1 VSTAAGAAGTAQA
14 QHQTRRGVPSAR
26 AGLTAYLLIVITVAG
41 ALLRVYLIGD
51 KDLWLDEA
59 FSVWMGW
66 NSLPDLTDW
75 LVRIDQH
82 PPLYYTFL
90 HLWLTFGD
98 SAAHV
103 RTLSAIFGTLTI
115 PVLFFIARRISGTPA
130 GLIAALILAL
140 SPFNV
145 RFAQEA
151 RMYTLLAL
159 NVSLALL
166 ALVHLF
172 GDQRTATTPIGRQF
186 SAFIRTWRSERRLPW
201 RAIMTDVAWLGY
213 MVFTAAAVLTQ
224 NTAIFFPVA
233 VNLYVLG
240 LIAWR
245 GWRGARGGGQREE
258 QLSIVNRQSSIVNE
272 GIGETSSFT
281 IQNSPNDFAPPS
293 LSNWLLAQL
302 GAFLLW
308 SPWLIAFVI
317 QSLGVY
323 GEFWIPAPTWQTV
336 VDALL
341 ALTNAF
347 LPQEIAWGAAV
358 WAGYA
363 LVLALGVAHLR
374 RRPAVLAFLVVLFFT
389 PIVGELLVSII
400 RPIFYD
406 RTLIWTTIPLY
417 LLLACGFVQLRYKP
431 LMAAGL
437 ILLAA
442 VNLLSLRNYYDNF
455 EKEQWRA
462 AAAYVARHVAD
473 DDLIL
478 FNATWVQ
485 IPFDFYFREYNRP
498 VERRGVPVDLFDRG
512 ILEPKMAESDLP
524 RLRSLL
530 RHRERVWLV
539 YSHDWYT
546 DPQGLIPAALDA
558 ELELTDS
565 QQFNGLQV
573 QRYEVP

>member
-1 VSTAAGAAGTAQA
+1 
-14 QHQTRRGVPSAR
+14 
-26 AGLTAYLLIVITVAG
+26 LLIIVTVAG
-41 ALLRVYLIGD
+41 ALLRIYLIGD

-66 NSLPDLTDW
+66 NSLPDLMDW

-90 HLWLTFGD
+90 HFWLTFGD
-98 SAAHV
+98 SPAHV

-115 PVLFFIARRISGTPA
+115 PVIFFIARRISGTPA

-145 RFAQEA
+145 RFAQET

-159 NVSLALL
+159 NVSVAIL
-166 ALVHLF
+166 ALVHLSE
-172 GDQRTATTPIGRQF
+172 DPRAAATPIGRQF
-186 SAFIRTWRSERRLPW
+186 SAFIRTWRSEHRLPW
-201 RAIMTDVAWLGY
+201 RAIVTDVAWLGY

-240 LIAWR
+240 FIAWR
-245 GWRGARGGGQREE
+245 RWRGVKQF
-258 QLSIVNRQSSIVNE
+258 SIVNDQLPVFNE
-272 GIGETSSFT
+272 DPPALPSFT
-281 IQNSPNDFAPPS
+281 IHNSQFTIHNPPHDFAPPS

-302 GAFLLW
+302 GAFLIW

-317 QSLGVY
+317 QSIGVY
-323 GEFWIPAPTWQTV
+323 GEFWIPAPTWQAV

-341 ALTNAF
+341 TLTNAF
-347 LPQEIAWGAAV
+347 LPQEIPLGAAV
-358 WAGYA
+358 WVGYA
-363 LVLALGVAHLR
+363 LVLGLGVAHLR
-374 RRPAVLAFLVVLFFT
+374 RRPAVLVFLVVLFVAPF
-389 PIVGELLVSII
+389 VGELLVSII

-417 LLLACGFVQLRYKP
+417 LLLACGFAQLRNKP

-462 AAAYVARHVAD
+462 AAAYVAQHAAD

-485 IPFDFYFREYNRP
+485 IPFDFYFRDYSRP
-498 VERRGVPVDLFDRG
+498 VERRGAPVDLFDRG
-512 ILEPKMAESDLP
+512 ILEPKMTESDLP

-558 ELELTDS
+558 ELELTDL
-565 QQFNGLQV
+565 QQFTGVQV
-573 QRYEVP
+573 QRYETR

>member
-26 AGLTAYLLIVITVAG
+26 AGLTAYFLIVITVAG
-41 ALLRVYLIGD
+41 ALLRIYLIGD

-66 NSLPDLTDW
+66 NSLPDLMDW

-90 HLWLTFGD
+90 HFWLTFGD

-130 GLIAALILAL
+130 GLIAALILAI

-159 NVSLALL
+159 NVAVAIL
-166 ALVHLF
+166 ALVHLL
-172 GDQRTATTPIGRQF
+172 GDPRAATTPIGRQF
-186 SAFIRTWRSERRLPW
+186 SAFIRTWRSGRRLPW
-201 RAIMTDVAWLGY
+201 RAIVTDVAWLGY
-213 MVFTAAAVLTQ
+213 MAFTAAAVLTQ

-245 GWRGARGGGQREE
+245 RGRGVE
-258 QLSIVNRQSSIVNE
+258 QLSIVNCQLSIVNE
-272 GIGETSSFT
+272 GAGGTSSFT
-281 IQNSPNDFAPPS
+281 IHNSSADFAPPS

-302 GAFLLW
+302 GAFLIW

-317 QSLGVY
+317 QSIGVY

-347 LPQEIAWGAAV
+347 LPREITWGAVV

-363 LVLALGVAHLR
+363 LVLVLGMAHLR
-374 RRPAVLAFLVVLFFT
+374 RRPAVLVFLVVLFFT

-437 ILLAA
+437 ILLVT

-455 EKEQWRA
+455 QKEQWRA
-462 AAAYVARHVAD
+462 AAAYVAQHAAD

-485 IPFDFYFREYNRP
+485 IPFDFYFRDYNRP

-565 QQFNGLQV
+565 QQFKGLQV